1 MHRAL
6 EWGGWRTISFWPY
19 LSLFS
24 FHKKYKKWQI
34 ISKDVFNY
42 HYVFIRDNVRK
53 ILMNV
58 FKRLE
63 PILQIYKSNVNV
75 KKQKILISTEIE
87 SLVESLFFEES
98 EE

>member
-1 MHRAL
+1 MAAA
-6 EWGGWRTISFWPY
+6 
-19 LSLFS
+19 
-24 FHKKYKKWQI
+24 FHKKYKKWFEEVYFGKQLARMCLTI
-34 ISKDVFNY
+34 T
-42 HYVFIRDNVRK
+42 VFIRDNVRK